1 MEALGRSEGSLSSG
15 DESKALGKS
24 GKRRRGERPVSN
36 VNWAQLWKGP
46 MSDLDII
53 LYVNGDLLDIF
64 E

>member
-36 VNWAQLWKGP
+36 VNWAQL
-46 MSDLDII
+46 
-53 LYVNGDLLDIF
+53 
-64 E
+64 